1 MNDAPARRGRPPAD
15 RTTIDGDR
23 APRDAYV
30 NPYGITRENRRDLS
44 TPTTKLRAK
53 ARPGF
58 YRRWVNDTNGR
69 VENFIEGMYTFV
81 KASEAEGTNW
91 SGDIRKDR
99 ETAERR
105 RVGTNTDGSPM
116 YAYLME
122 VPNDIHQEGKRRK
135 EAALRALE
143 APITETPYGADRSV
157 SAPNT
162 ADTQDGEAFYRPREG
177 SHLRRE
183 SVAPQPTGD

>member
-1 MNDAPARRGRPPAD
+1 MNDTPRRGRPPVD
-15 RTTIDGDR
+15 RSVMEGDR
-23 APRDAYV
+23 APRDNYT

-44 TPTTKLRAK
+44 TPNVKLRAK
-53 ARPGF
+53 ARQGF